1 MTGDIIGMGL
11 VLAFMLVGVT
21 SVILILKDKVD
32 KW

>member
-21 SVILILKDKVD
+21 SVILLLKDKVD
-32 KW
+32 K

>member
-32 KW
+32 K

>member
-21 SVILILKDKVD
+21 SVILMLKDKAD
-32 KW
+32 K